1 MRRIPP
7 RRRKP
12 VLDDQLQIAV
22 VTTQHVKNGPPAAR
36 PSYTHALANPELC
49 QNYGHKP
56 PSGPPRVTRPRHLE
70 AARPAPDRGHE
81 MPL

>member
-1 MRRIPP
+1 MLR
-7 RRRKP
+7 
-12 VLDDQLQIAV
+12 IAV
-22 VTTQHVKNGPPAAR
+22 IATQLVKNGCPEPR

-49 QNYGHKP
+49 PEEVTEWRTVLLSNPLAPATERAAK
-56 PSGPPRVTRPRHLE
+56 VTRPRRLE